1 MERSIGT
8 VKQELRGPAALVMSP
23 FNDDFSL
30 RVDALKDN
38 IRYMMEGGLKA
49 GRGFI
54 ICPSGTGEYLSLSQE
69 EHRLMVRTAVDV
81 TDGLLPVVAGVAG
94 VNLDEVIERTRN
106 ARSAGAKY
114 VMIPPPFYYEIDHDG
129 VYEWYRILAESV
141 DIGIMVYDQSWRVGL
156 GTTLVLPL
164 IERLAGLDNVVSL
177 KYGSPNLLEDMAVVI
192 DRFSDR
198 FAFIDNSLGFTAVT
212 SHMQGATGYISGPAD
227 LVAGVRAHVLWHDG
241 GGEARGGGPLA
252 RAAGPVCVD
261 APRRVLEGPQVLP

>member
-1 MERSIGT
+1 
-8 VKQELRGPAALVMSP
+8 
-23 FNDDFSL
+23 
-30 RVDALKDN
+30 
-38 IRYMMEGGLKA
+38 
-49 GRGFI
+49 
-54 ICPSGTGEYLSLSQE
+54 
-69 EHRLMVRTAVDV
+69 MVRTAVDV

-252 RAAGPVCVD
+252 RAAGPVYVD